1 MLAYVKGSLAKIL
14 PGVCVVDLHGFG
26 LRIHVPVSDAYQHL
40 KMGERV
46 ELQTH
51 YQQKEDGVSIFGFL
65 TVEELELFELLIS
78 VSGIGPRNALNIL
91 SFASTA
97 LVCQWLIQEDVNSL
111 KRIPGIGIKTA
122 QRMIL
127 ELKSKVADFEWNQ
140 SSSAG
145 MMTVR
150 PGKERDEV
158 HQAIEALLVLG
169 YDLREATKQVH
180 MVSTAKPGARVEV
193 LIKDALQQLLR

>member
-1 MLAYVKGSLAKIL
+1 MKGSIAKIQ
-14 PGVCVVDLHGFG
+14 PGICVVDLHGFG
-26 LRIHVPVSDAYQHL
+26 LRIHVPVSDAYQHM
-40 KMGERV
+40 KIGERV

-65 TVEELELFELLIS
+65 AVEELELFELLIS

-111 KRIPGIGIKTA
+111 KKIPGIGIKTA

-127 ELKSKVADFEWNQ
+127 ELKSKVTDFEWNQ
-140 SSSAG
+140 SSTTGTIS
-145 MMTVR
+145 VR
-150 PGKERDEV
+150 PGIERDEV
-158 HQAIEALLVLG
+158 RQAIEALLVLG

-180 MVSTAKPGARVEV
+180 VVSSAKPEAKVEV
-193 LIKDALQQLLR
+193 LIKDALQLLLR